1 MTYYEFL
8 VTVVNAVK
16 DYAPSAAITHYKRGH
31 IPTEDEMHMIR
42 ELNHKYADKENSS
55 ELLVESLVVEMHEK
69 SYITLNLES
78 LYEKNPTADE
88 IREVVKDRVDMFSKL
103 YDRANSVLDNIE
115 DFDYIKDKLVVRL
128 LPYKENK
135 EKLEGVV
142 YEKFYDI
149 AIVLYIAISHEDGML
164 NTAKVKESFL
174 EKWPKWC
181 RKKSE
186 LFSIAAQNVMRDQ
199 HPVIGDLTSVVVDK
213 LESVFLATPESI
225 SSYVGAALLTT
236 SQKTNGAVAIFI
248 PGVADK
254 LAELFGDSFYV
265 VFTSI
270 HEAMIHK
277 SGDSVERMYKALDST
292 NSTFGAED
300 YLSSTVYFY
309 DKDKKGFFPVSKP
322 EA

>member
-16 DYAPSAAITHYKRGH
+16 DYAPSAVITHYKKGH

-149 AIVLYIAISHEDGML
+149 AVVLYIAISHEDGIL

-186 LFSIAAQNVMRDQ
+186 LFSIAAQNIMRDQ

-248 PGVADK
+248 PGVAEK

-277 SGDSVERMYKALDST
+277 NGDSVERMYKALDST

>member
-1 MTYYEFL
+1 MTYLEFL
-8 VTVVNAVK
+8 VAVVNAVK
-16 DYAPSAAITHYKRGH
+16 DYAPSAAITHYKRGY

-42 ELNHKYADKENSS
+42 ELNHKYVNKENSS
-55 ELLVESLVVEMHEK
+55 ELLVESLVVEIHEK

-78 LYEKNPTADE
+78 LYEKNPTVDE
-88 IREVVKDRVDMFSKL
+88 IKEMIKDRVDIFSKV

-174 EKWPKWC
+174 EKWHKRPT
-181 RKKSE
+181 E
-186 LFSIAAQNVMRDQ
+186 LFPIAFQNVMRDQ

-213 LESVFLATPESI
+213 LESVFLATPESLT
-225 SSYVGAALLTT
+225 SYVGAALLTT

-248 PGVADK
+248 PGVAEK
-254 LAELFGDSFYV
+254 LVELFGDSFYV

-270 HEAMIHK
+270 HEAMIHEN
-277 SGDSVERMYKALDST
+277 GDSVERMYKALDST

>member
-1 MTYYEFL
+1 MTYLEL
-8 VTVVNAVK
+8 LETVVDAVK
-16 DYAPSAAITHYKRGH
+16 DYAPSAAITHYKRGY

-55 ELLVESLVVEMHEK
+55 ELLVESLVVEIHEK

-78 LYEKNPTADE
+78 LYEKNPTVDE
-88 IREVVKDRVDMFSKL
+88 IKEMIKDRVDIFSKV
-103 YDRANSVLDNIE
+103 YDRANSVLDNIK

-135 EKLEGVV
+135 KKLEGVV
-142 YEKFYDI
+142 YKRFYDI
-149 AIVLYIAISHEDGML
+149 AVVLYIAISHEDGML

-174 EKWPKWC
+174 KKWHKRPT
-181 RKKSE
+181 E
-186 LFSIAAQNVMRDQ
+186 LFCIAFRNVMRDQ

-248 PGVADK
+248 PGVAEK

-270 HEAMIHK
+270 HEAMIHEN
-277 SGDSVERMYKALDST
+277 GDSVERMYKALDST

-309 DKDKKGFFPVSKP
+309 DKDKKNFFPVSKP